1 MLHASRLF
9 LGPFILNTRVIPDW
23 WQSFQR
29 EDKHRVARARATQL
43 RTPRDE
49 SRQND
54 VTPIT
59 LREADELVKT
69 YTRNHNAEDL
79 SWMVQYIR
87 ETLGEPLN
95 PLYYHSLFRVFNYTR
110 DKDNIEQLLRVITE
124 SGEADMGTYALV
136 IDALHCLSPV
146 DALARIMRMIA
157 VTQTSFGTLL
167 SESSCPLLTSLLH
180 HVANT
185 GNYPSTASL
194 LVVLWI
200 RALGVQ
206 LCDWDYVH
214 VLSMLLSRPDDFPR
228 IRSTLGVFSEFP
240 RGTVSPEALF
250 RRLEDRGEL
259 SPPSS
264 PLNTIMAAMRVSLSQ
279 AGVNLE
285 EPVPN
290 CVINTRTAGLPS
302 MVEYIVNDM
311 TSVAISGNFSGD
323 LLSCYHVLAL
333 LYSTLRNDTAAV
345 ETMRYV
351 AREIR
356 RRERSAEHE
365 GGQAALAPLGEFVH
379 HHYLMDIG
387 SVLNRVSMRTLQRAR
402 VDYAHLAQN
411 ASSDVSENDVV
422 AAESYAILFVRSNEE
437 AEEALRQASQSVDL
451 SSQRTRRSTKLLFRR
466 FVELCARH
474 PKRNCK
480 LTPVGLEER
489 RKWGRYLDARDASL
503 ALFGSAKQARDSMK
517 HLFYNDNKL
526 PELRSHAMIERDMND
541 TAALFKWRRAPTIAS
556 LRVRSSLPHVRC
568 PADPVPRHLWDPD
581 VYNPYP
587 QVMLQMSPMDDER
600 ITEDIFQELWHV
612 LMNPSVVGTDQ
623 WYLRDTEMYL
633 LLLRCLIH
641 RLDWEAAVHLTL
653 KTMENLT
660 YTYMMDH
667 EVTLMFKE
675 IGDPAGCLAFKV
687 ATKLF
692 DGRIIKDGQS
702 KRDKFHQEQFG
713 EV

>member
-1 MLHASRLF
+1 MLHASRLAW
-9 LGPFILNTRVIPDW
+9 GPFVLNTRVIPDW

-29 EDKHRVARARATQL
+29 EDQHRVARARATQL

-79 SWMVQYIR
+79 SWIVQYIR
-87 ETLGEPLN
+87 ETMGEPLN
-95 PLYYHSLFRVFNYTR
+95 LLYYHSLFRVFNYTR
-110 DKDNIEQLLRVITE
+110 DKENIEQLLHVITE

-136 IDALHCLSPV
+136 VDALHCLSPV
-146 DALARIMRMIA
+146 DTLARIMRMIA

-167 SESSCPLLTSLLH
+167 SESGCPLLTSLLH
-180 HVANT
+180 HLANT
-185 GNYPSTASL
+185 GKYPSTASL

-200 RALGVQ
+200 RALGAQ

-214 VLSMLLSRPDDFPR
+214 VLSALLSHPDDFPQ
-228 IRSTLGVFSEFP
+228 IRSTLGAFSDFS

-264 PLNTIMAAMRVSLSQ
+264 PLNTIVAAMRVSLSQ

-285 EPVPN
+285 EPVQN

-302 MVEYIVNDM
+302 MVEHIVNDM
-311 TSVAISGNFSGD
+311 TSLATSGNFNGD

-345 ETMRYV
+345 ETLRYV

-356 RRERSAEHE
+356 RRERSVEYE
-365 GGQAALAPLGEFVH
+365 GGNAALAPIGEYVH

-600 ITEDIFQELWHV
+600 VTEDIFQELWHV

-702 KRDKFHQEQFG
+702 KREKFHQEQFG

>member
-1 MLHASRLF
+1 MLHASRLAW
-9 LGPFILNTRVIPDW
+9 GPFVLNTRVIPDW

-29 EDKHRVARARATQL
+29 EDQHRVARARATQL

-59 LREADELVKT
+59 LREAEELVKT

-79 SWMVQYIR
+79 SWIVQYIR
-87 ETLGEPLN
+87 ETMGEPLN
-95 PLYYHSLFRVFNYTR
+95 LLYYHSLFRVFNYTR
-110 DKDNIEQLLRVITE
+110 DKENIEQLLHVITE

-136 IDALHCLSPV
+136 VDALHCLSPV
-146 DALARIMRMIA
+146 DTLARIMRMIA

-167 SESSCPLLTSLLH
+167 SESGCPLLTSLLH
-180 HVANT
+180 HLANT
-185 GNYPSTASL
+185 GKYPSTASL
-194 LVVLWI
+194 LVVFWI
-200 RALGVQ
+200 RALGAQ

-214 VLSMLLSRPDDFPR
+214 VLSALLSHPDDFPQ
-228 IRSTLGVFSEFP
+228 IRSTLGAFSDFS

-264 PLNTIMAAMRVSLSQ
+264 PLNTIVAAMRVSLSQ

-285 EPVPN
+285 EPVQN

-302 MVEYIVNDM
+302 MVEHIVNDM
-311 TSVAISGNFSGD
+311 TSLATSGNFNGD

-345 ETMRYV
+345 ETLRYV

-356 RRERSAEHE
+356 RRERSVEYE
-365 GGQAALAPLGEFVH
+365 GGNAALAPIGEYVH

-451 SSQRTRRSTKLLFRR
+451 SSQRTRRSTKMLFRR

-600 ITEDIFQELWHV
+600 VTEDIFQELWHV

-702 KRDKFHQEQFG
+702 KREKFHQEQFG

>member
-1 MLHASRLF
+1 MLHASRLAW
-9 LGPFILNTRVIPDW
+9 GPFVLNTRVIPDW

-29 EDKHRVARARATQL
+29 EDQHRVARARATQL

-79 SWMVQYIR
+79 SWIVQYIR
-87 ETLGEPLN
+87 ETMGEPLN
-95 PLYYHSLFRVFNYTR
+95 LLYYHSLFRVFNYTR
-110 DKDNIEQLLRVITE
+110 DKENIEQLLHVITE

-136 IDALHCLSPV
+136 VDALHCLSPV
-146 DALARIMRMIA
+146 DTLARIMRMIA

-167 SESSCPLLTSLLH
+167 SESGCPLLTSLLH
-180 HVANT
+180 HLANT
-185 GNYPSTASL
+185 GKYPSTASL

-200 RALGVQ
+200 RALGAQ

-214 VLSMLLSRPDDFPR
+214 VLSALLSHPDDFPQ
-228 IRSTLGVFSEFP
+228 IRSALGAFSDFS

-264 PLNTIMAAMRVSLSQ
+264 PLNTIVAAMRVSLSQ

-285 EPVPN
+285 EPVSN

-302 MVEYIVNDM
+302 MVEHIVNDM
-311 TSVAISGNFSGD
+311 TSVATSGKFNGD

-345 ETMRYV
+345 ETLRYV

-356 RRERSAEHE
+356 RRERSVEYD
-365 GGQAALAPLGEFVH
+365 GGNAALAPIGEYVH

-402 VDYAHLAQN
+402 ADYAHLAQN

-451 SSQRTRRSTKLLFRR
+451 SSQRTRLSTKLLFRR

-489 RKWGRYLDARDASL
+489 RKWGRYLDARDTSL

-587 QVMLQMSPMDDER
+587 QLMLQMSPMDDER
-600 ITEDIFQELWHV
+600 VTEDIFQELWHV

-702 KRDKFHQEQFG
+702 KREKFHQEQFG

>member
-1 MLHASRLF
+1 MLHASRLAW
-9 LGPFILNTRVIPDW
+9 GPFVLNTRVIPDW

-29 EDKHRVARARATQL
+29 EDQHRVARARATQL

-79 SWMVQYIR
+79 SWIVQYIR
-87 ETLGEPLN
+87 ETMGEPLN
-95 PLYYHSLFRVFNYTR
+95 LLYYHSLFRVFNYTR
-110 DKDNIEQLLRVITE
+110 DKENIEQLLHVITE

-136 IDALHCLSPV
+136 VDALHCLSPV
-146 DALARIMRMIA
+146 DTLARIMRMIA

-167 SESSCPLLTSLLH
+167 SESGCPLLTSLLH
-180 HVANT
+180 HLANT
-185 GNYPSTASL
+185 GKYPSTASL

-200 RALGVQ
+200 RALGAQ

-214 VLSMLLSRPDDFPR
+214 VLSALLSHPDDFPQ
-228 IRSTLGVFSEFP
+228 IRSTLGAFSDFS

-264 PLNTIMAAMRVSLSQ
+264 PLNTIVAAMRVSLSQ

-285 EPVPN
+285 EPVQN

-302 MVEYIVNDM
+302 MVEHIVNDM
-311 TSVAISGNFSGD
+311 TSLATSGNFNGD

-345 ETMRYV
+345 ETLRYV

-356 RRERSAEHE
+356 RRERSVEYE
-365 GGQAALAPLGEFVH
+365 GGNAALAPIGEYVH

-451 SSQRTRRSTKLLFRR
+451 SSQRTRRSTKMLFRR

-600 ITEDIFQELWHV
+600 VTEDIFQELWHV

-702 KRDKFHQEQFG
+702 KREKFHQEQFG

>member
-1 MLHASRLF
+1 MLQTSRRASGSF
-9 LGPFILNTRVIPDW
+9 VLNTHVIPDW
-23 WQSFQR
+23 WQSFHR
-29 EDKHRVARARATQL
+29 EDQHRVACARITHL
-43 RTPRDE
+43 RTPHGENARDGIA
-49 SRQND
+49 
-54 VTPIT
+54 PIK
-59 LREADELVKT
+59 LPEADELVKT

-79 SWMVQYIR
+79 SFTVQYIR

-95 PLYYHSLFRVFNYTR
+95 SLHYHSLFRVFNYAR
-110 DKDNIEQLLRVITE
+110 DKENIEQLLHVIIE
-124 SGEADMGTYALV
+124 RGEANMDTYALV

-146 DALARIMRMIA
+146 DTLARMLRMVDA
-157 VTQTSFGTLL
+157 TQTCFGTLR
-167 SESSCPLLTSLLH
+167 SETGCPLLSSLLH

-185 GNYPSTASL
+185 GKYPSTAVL
-194 LVVLWI
+194 LVALWI

-214 VLSMLLSRPDDFPR
+214 VLATLLSRPEDFPR
-228 IRSTLGVFSEFP
+228 IRSTLGVFSELP
-240 RGTVSPEALF
+240 RGSVSPEAVF
-250 RRLEDRGEL
+250 KRLESRGEL
-259 SPPSS
+259 SPASS
-264 PLNTIMAAMRVSLSQ
+264 PLNALVDAMRASLLR
-279 AGVNLE
+279 AGVNLD
-285 EPVPN
+285 EPVLN
-290 CVINTRTAGLPS
+290 CVINTGTAGLSS
-302 MVEYIVNDM
+302 MVEYIVADM
-311 TSVAISGNFSGD
+311 TSIAISGKFYGD
-323 LLSCYHVLAL
+323 VLSCYHALAL

-345 ETMRYV
+345 ETLRYV
-351 AREIR
+351 ACEIR
-356 RRERSAEHE
+356 RRERSVNAD
-365 GGQAALAPLGEFVH
+365 GGRAALALRGECVH

-387 SVLNRVSMRTLQRAR
+387 SVLSRVSMRTLQGAR

-411 ASSDVSENDVV
+411 ANSDVLENDIV

-451 SSQRTRRSTKLLFRR
+451 SYHRTRLPTKLLFRR
-466 FVELCARH
+466 FVELCTRH
-474 PKRNCK
+474 PKKNCK

-526 PELRSHAMIERDMND
+526 PELRSPAMIERDMND
-541 TAALFKWRRAPTIAS
+541 TAALFKWKRAPTIAS
-556 LRVRSSLPHVRC
+556 LRVRSSLPHVGC
-568 PADPVPRHLWDPD
+568 PADPVPRHLWDPE

-587 QVMLQMSPMDDER
+587 QLMLQMSPMDDER
-600 ITEDIFQELWHV
+600 VTHDMFQEVWRV
-612 LMNPSVVGTDQ
+612 LMNPSVAGTDQ
-623 WYLRDTEMYL
+623 WYLRDSEMYL

-667 EVTLMFKE
+667 EVTLMFQE

-692 DGRIIKDGQS
+692 DGRILKDGQS

-713 EV
+713 EM